1 MNVQLL
7 YRILGDCC
15 APFRKGEIETRE
27 QVGPMEVVTID
38 AFPAMDEVADV
49 DGTHMMVDCHFITI
63 GVHLK
68 LANEH
73 RQAFIDAIEDDAEM
87 LGDGPS
93 YITIGAILGDQTAAF
108 CFMSFGQALGL
119 WRVVTPAK
127 LNLPEDMRD
136 RAAGLGYIMIT
147 GYRKGDTEHE

>member
-1 MNVQLL
+1 MNVQAI

-27 QVGPMEVVTID
+27 QVGPMEVVTIN
-38 AFPAMDEVADV
+38 AFPAASEVNM

-68 LANEH
+68 LAIQH
-73 RQAFIDAIEDDAEM
+73 RQEFIDAIDDDADM
-87 LGDGPS
+87 LGGGPS
-93 YITIGAILGDQTAAF
+93 YITLGGMLGDQTAAF
-108 CFMSFGQALGL
+108 CFMAVGQALGL

-127 LNLPEDMRD
+127 LHLPEDMHE
-136 RAAGLGYIMIT
+136 RAAGLGYIMIS
-147 GYRKGDTEHE
+147 GYRKGGIHDE